1 MKKHLETQMGKLVLS
16 EFKSV
21 EELQKRIAL
30 LERKAEREKK
40 ARNIAENQLERYS
53 LEIYQT
59 NQSLKSA
66 LAYSTKIRSELEYL
80 GKSSMSIASELT
92 LNEMIGK
99 LVELTCE
106 YCAAEYGFYFVT
118 EYALEIGDTFNKAW
132 SKELG
137 WHCQSGLQR
146 LIGDNLPFSK
156 TDIVDPWFVS
166 VANEVNHHYLKPLG
180 YILYLNF
187 ALSGGKTGW
196 LAFWSQMELIDEDIF
211 PVLAT
216 ARDNLTSGIQKR
228 LTDERIL
235 RRNIQLQNLVN
246 DLEKAQRQLIQSEKM
261 ASLGQLSASV
271 AHEINNPITFI
282 RSNMEV
288 FKEYL
293 KDYKSLHDDIKS
305 ELVKHK
311 NLGMTS
317 FTAICDKFD
326 LTYIDEDSAALLI
339 ANIKGLDRVRDIVED
354 LKSFSHAGDPKL
366 IKVSLNKCVDAA
378 LRIAGNVFKYEHQ
391 VSNRMTG
398 SCPLVLGDLG
408 QLQQVFMNIFTN
420 AAYAMRGGGKLSIW
434 HTQDNQTVTIHI
446 EDTGCGINE
455 ETITKLFTP
464 FFTTKPFGIGLGLSV
479 SYVILEAHS
488 AQVTVDSEVGLGTTF
503 HISFP
508 VSI

>member
-1 MKKHLETQMGKLVLS
+1 
-16 EFKSV
+16 
-21 EELQKRIAL
+21 
-30 LERKAEREKK
+30 
-40 ARNIAENQLERYS
+40 
-53 LEIYQT
+53 
-59 NQSLKSA
+59 
-66 LAYSTKIRSELEYL
+66 
-80 GKSSMSIASELT
+80 
-92 LNEMIGK
+92 
-99 LVELTCE
+99 
-106 YCAAEYGFYFVT
+106 
-118 EYALEIGDTFNKAW
+118 
-132 SKELG
+132 
-137 WHCQSGLQR
+137 
-146 LIGDNLPFSK
+146 
-156 TDIVDPWFVS
+156 
-166 VANEVNHHYLKPLG
+166 
-180 YILYLNF
+180 
-187 ALSGGKTGW
+187 
-196 LAFWSQMELIDEDIF
+196 
-211 PVLAT
+211 
-216 ARDNLTSGIQKR
+216 
-228 LTDERIL
+228 
-235 RRNIQLQNLVN
+235 
-246 DLEKAQRQLIQSEKM
+246 
-261 ASLGQLSASV
+261 
-271 AHEINNPITFI
+271 
-282 RSNMEV
+282 MEV

-488 AQVTVDSEVGLGTTF
+488 AQVTVDSEIGLGTTF